1 MPFSLFYVTI
11 TTLSTIQVISYVLL
25 RIAKSLRNSFGYTQ
39 QYVAN
44 YLNCTKSGYCYI
56 EQGKRQPSVEKLGK
70 LSQLYNISTLGCL
83 FPCSM

>member
-1 MPFSLFYVTI
+1 MIKFNAK
-11 TTLSTIQVISYVLL
+11 Q
-25 RIAKSLRNSFGYTQ
+25 AKSLRNSFGYTQ

-70 LSQLYNISTLGCL
+70 LSQLYNISTDELIQKC
-83 FPCSM
+83 

>member
-1 MPFSLFYVTI
+1 MIKFNAK
-11 TTLSTIQVISYVLL
+11 Q
-25 RIAKSLRNSFGYTQ
+25 AKSLRNSSGYTQ

-70 LSQLYNISTLGCL
+70 LSQLYNISTDELIQKC
-83 FPCSM
+83 